1 MPILK
6 IVPPDQAEG
15 QVKESYALFDQFG
28 MVPAPFQMFSPSP
41 GLLDLRGQTIG
52 YMMARPQLGRGLMA
66 LIRMLVAEEMK
77 YYYCISL
84 NQEILKSV
92 GIMDEDAAAKVLA
105 DPANA
110 PLQEKDKAL
119 LLFVLKAVKT
129 PEEVSAQ
136 DMQALRDLGW
146 SDQDILEATAHGAGM
161 VSDGI
166 LFKAFK
172 MDDGAPAC

>member
-1 MPILK
+1 MPIIK
-6 IVPPDQAEG
+6 IVPPEEAEG
-15 QVKESYALFDQFG
+15 QVKESYAMFDQFG

-41 GLLDLRGQTIG
+41 ALTGLRAQTIG
-52 YMMARPQLGRGLMA
+52 YFMGHPKLSRGMMA
-66 LIRMLVAEEMK
+66 LIRMLIAEEMK
-77 YYYCISL
+77 YYYCISM
-84 NQEILKSV
+84 NREFLKSM

-105 DPANA
+105 DPASA
-110 PLQEKDKAL
+110 PLEEKDKAL

-129 PEEVSAQ
+129 PDEVSAE

>member
-1 MPILK
+1 MPIIK
-6 IVPPDQAEG
+6 VVPPEKAEG
-15 QVKESYALFDQFG
+15 KVKQGYDLFAQMG
-28 MVPAPFQMFSPSP
+28 TVPAPFQMYSASPELVGARTQLFSYYMQHPNLSM
-41 GLLDLRGQTIG
+41 GLL
-52 YMMARPQLGRGLMA
+52 A
-66 LIRMLVAEEMK
+66 LIRMLVAEELQ

-84 NQEILKSV
+84 NRELLKAV

-110 PLQEKDKAL
+110 PLGDKDKAM

-129 PEEVSAQ
+129 PDEVVAEDTQ
-136 DMQALRDLGW
+136 KLRDLGW
-146 SDQDILEATAHGAGM
+146 GDRDILDATAHGAGM

-172 MDDGAPAC
+172 MDQGQAC